1 MFNLNL
7 FVIVLLLL
15 SQSSL
20 GYSSSSSS
28 GGSSDIGNTC
38 RFAPLYSMND
48 ILENEQ
54 SINNFIEN
62 VLYWEGNFQ
71 SDGVGIN
78 MATGYTYD
86 GHALDYSTGDIAS
99 YGLHNFSA
107 PSKESIHLG
116 MLAKALVGSNLNGP
130 NALDFFHILVNQTE
144 QEKATIVKSG
154 NQNLD
159 NVITLLYRKINTYE
173 KFLSNYPGYGGFMP
187 WVSVDDQGISPIPG
201 YWTGRVPGLDNG
213 EMIWGIY
220 AVYNILMSNETYST
234 NYPNLGQRYK
244 NYFDTLASNAIM
256 MFYNSNGYI
265 SSVTSIKDIYSQPY
279 PGNYQNDGGY
289 LDDPY
294 EGELLT
300 VFMDLFCQW
309 PSEQAL
315 DQVWINKRNL
325 LQSATFSTPKGDITV
340 QKGWWF
346 SSHEQWKYLMLP
358 YKSVDINNRVFMN
371 GERARTWFSFVND
384 YPGLF
389 ASVTNVSLPN
399 DNPNYVSATGIQS
412 IAFETVLTND
422 LMTPY
427 GSFPLFLTGEPSL
440 GLSWYY
446 NMLLSP
452 AMQNPYGSTESFNP
466 QGTEIS
472 PVITWDSKITTL
484 LSIVGGLAD
493 INSIYLTIDSK
504 IDRFQYII
512 NREWSLAFPNLQGE
526 DLPFM
531 FPQVQTPM
539 KLNDFTMCK

>member
-1 MFNLNL
+1 MVNRYL
-7 FVIVLLLL
+7 FIGVVLLLL
-15 SQSSL
+15 TSTLLADANSES
-20 GYSSSSSS
+20 
-28 GGSSDIGNTC
+28 GSSNSNAC

-48 ILENEQ
+48 ILENEE
-54 SINNFIEN
+54 SINSFIEN

-71 SDGVGIN
+71 TDGVGIN
-78 MATGYTYD
+78 IATGYTYD
-86 GHALDYSTGDIAS
+86 GHALDYSTGEIAS

-116 MLAKALVGSNLNGP
+116 MLARALISTNGINVP
-130 NALDFFHILVNQTE
+130 NALDFFHVKVNQTQ
-144 QEKATIVKSG
+144 QEKETIYKSG

-159 NVITLLYRKINTYE
+159 NVITILYRKIKTYE
-173 KFLSNYPGYGGFMP
+173 DFLQNYPGYGGFMP
-187 WVSVDDQGISPIPG
+187 WVSVDDNGISPIPG

-220 AVYNILMSNETYST
+220 SVYNILISNSTYST
-234 NYPNLGQRYK
+234 NYPDLGQRYK
-244 NYFDTLASNAIM
+244 SYFDTLASNAIM

-265 SSVTSIKDIYSQPY
+265 SSVTSIKDIFAQPTAD
-279 PGNYQNDGGY
+279 NYQNDGGY

-309 PSEQAL
+309 PSRQAL
-315 DQVWINKRNL
+315 DQVWINKRTL
-325 LQSATFSTPKGDITV
+325 LQSTVFSTPKGDITV

-358 YKSVDINNRVFMN
+358 YQSIDINRRIFLN
-371 GERARTWFSFVND
+371 GERARTWFSFINE

-412 IAFETVLTND
+412 ISFETILTND

-446 NMLLSP
+446 NMLIAP

-472 PVITWDSKITTL
+472 PVITWDSKITTV

-493 INSIYLTIDSK
+493 VNGIFLAIDGK
-504 IDRFQYII
+504 LDRFQYII
-512 NREWSLAFPNLQGE
+512 NREWSLAFPNIQGE

-531 FPQVQTPM
+531 YPQVQTPM
-539 KLNDFTMCK
+539 KLNDFSMCN